1 MTRQAQAQR
10 FDYQLKKR
18 SSGSRA
24 AKEIAW
30 NGATSVVARGASG
43 FVARCAAKPGDRG
56 KMNCGRLW
64 LNFLRDI
71 RPLSE
76 ELPLAVRIAVH

>member
-1 MTRQAQAQR
+1 MARHLLWREGPLALLRVAPRSQGTVPMDFMER
-10 FDYQLKKR
+10 FYIV
-18 SSGSRA
+18 A
-24 AKEIAW
+24 AAV
-30 NGATSVVARGASG
+30 S
-43 FVARCAAKPGDRG
+43 FFARCRNGRG